1 MNFCKLVVNSSQ
13 DECFIFIR
21 FFKAQ
26 SETFDET
33 SLRSVQQPVYNLM
46 VLIVQALDRNPKCM
60 KPHSKTR

>member
-46 VLIVQALDRNPKCM
+46 VLIVQLDR
-60 KPHSKTR
+60 T